1 MTTET
6 PPSGAPLARLE
17 ADIALRTLL
26 PRIESVTVLESAGAE
41 MLLPGGPKS
50 LRVRFE
56 VV

>member
-6 PPSGAPLARLE
+6 PPSGAALARLE
-17 ADIALRTLL
+17 ADIALSTLL
-26 PRIESVTVLESAGAE
+26 PRIESVTVLESDGAE

-56 VV
+56 VE